1 MLPILQSFLVI
12 LVILTLLYSFIGVS
26 KTCSTKH
33 KNEVSLGN
41 QIEVEIRGT
50 FMFRS
55 CTSHLSKDKH
65 LILEKTKFRKQFLRE
80 LHIEF

>member
-1 MLPILQSFLVI
+1 MC
-12 LVILTLLYSFIGVS
+12 

-50 FMFRS
+50 FIFRS
-55 CTSHLSKDKH
+55 CTSLGQIKP
-65 LILEKTKFRKQFLRE
+65 LQIAENVYEIRPYNLNGIQFK
-80 LHIEF
+80 

>member
-12 LVILTLLYSFIGVS
+12 LVILTLLYSFIGVC

-50 FMFRS
+50 FMLRS
-55 CTSHLSKDKH
+55 CTSHLQKDKH
-65 LILEKTKFRKQFLRE
+65 LNFEKTKLKQKFFKR
-80 LHIEF
+80 IAY